1 MASVSPGGTSTHVC
15 FVAPAAWPILSQDRA
30 STFTGGAEVQQCLL
44 ARALVRRGYRV
55 SMICADHGQPE
66 TVHIDGIT
74 VVRCPRSG
82 EGLLP
87 GLRFFHPWLSGL
99 WMALSRVDAD
109 VYYQRTASVLTGIVA
124 AFARMKRRR
133 FVFAAA
139 CDLDLAKNETW
150 RLFQRRAGWR
160 DRHVFQVGVRLA
172 DTVVVQHPGQ
182 AADCE
187 HWYGRPALKVPSCYE
202 APAGRCAAEDGVVL
216 WVSTIRPI
224 KQPALFVELARRLP
238 AHRFRMIGG
247 PGPEP
252 GARELY
258 ESVKREAS
266 TLPNL
271 EFVGFVPHAEI
282 EPYFDAARVLV
293 NTSER
298 EGFPNTFLQ
307 AWSRGIPTVG
317 FCDTGSVAAG
327 RVVGCVE
334 ASLDD
339 MSARLQVLMTDDVE
353 WFEAGRHARKYVEQA
368 HSVDAALVA
377 YEGIFTALP
386 PAVAGLRRA
395 TVPTT

>member
-1 MASVSPGGTSTHVC
+1 MRSASPGDTSLHVC

-30 STFTGGAEVQQCLL
+30 STFTGGAEVQQCLI
-44 ARALVRRGYRV
+44 ARTLVRRGYRV

-66 TVHIDGIT
+66 TVEIDGIT

-82 EGLLP
+82 QGGVP

-99 WMALSRVDAD
+99 WTALSRVDAD

-124 AFARMKRRR
+124 AFARIKGRR

-139 CDLDLAKNETW
+139 CDFDLARNETW

-160 DRHVFQVGVRLA
+160 DRHVFQIGVRLA
-172 DTVVVQHPGQ
+172 DTVVVQHQGQ

-187 HWYGRPALKVPSCYE
+187 RWYGRPAVKVPSCYE
-202 APAGRCAAEDGVVL
+202 ASPERGAAADGVVL

-224 KQPALFVELARRLP
+224 KRPELFVELARRLP
-238 AHRFRMIGG
+238 AHRFRMVGG

-252 GARELY
+252 GARELF
-258 ESVKREAS
+258 ERVKREAS

-271 EFVGFVPHAEI
+271 EFVGFVPHAEV
-282 EPYFDAARVLV
+282 EPQFDKARVLV

-317 FCDTGSVAAG
+317 FCDTGSTADG
-327 RVVGCVE
+327 HIVGSVE
-334 ASLDD
+334 TSLDA
-339 MSARLQVLMTDDVE
+339 MSARVRALMTDDAA
-353 WFEAGRHARKYVEQA
+353 WLDAGRHARRYVEQA
-368 HSVDAALVA
+368 HSVDAALSA
-377 YEGIFTALP
+377 YEHIFATTSR
-386 PAVAGLRRA
+386 PAILRGA